1 MAEYARIVV
10 DISQEKLDKTFEYRI
25 PERLKNQ
32 ITVGMQVNVPFGNR
46 QIKGYVVELTDEVE
60 YDKEKLKDIL
70 TIDKTSIPIESHLI
84 ALAGWMRQNY
94 GGTMNH
100 ALKTVIPIK
109 EKKKQIEHK
118 RVRLAIHPMEAKNLL
133 GEYERK
139 KSTARARLM
148 EALLEEKELEWEVI
162 TGKLNVTGSVIRAL
176 EEQGI
181 LKVISETQYRNPV
194 GHLEQR
200 GYVHTLNEEQTQVV
214 NTILS
219 DYKEGI
225 RDTYLIKGVTGSG
238 KTEVYMELIAHV
250 TAQGRQA
257 IVLIPEIALTYQTV
271 MRFYNRFGD
280 RVSIL
285 NSKMSA
291 GERYDQFTRAKN
303 GEIDIMIGP
312 RSALFTP
319 FLNLGLIIT
328 DEEHESSYKSE
339 TVPRYHAR
347 ETAIAR
353 AKMTGASVV
362 LGSATP
368 SIDSYYKAKQGEYRL
383 LTMNQRVSNKPL
395 PVCEVIDLREELKA
409 GNRSILS
416 VRLTEL
422 MEDRLAKGQQT
433 MLFLNRRGMAG
444 FVSCRAC
451 GHVIKCPHCDVS
463 LSQHSGRGNN
473 GSRMVC
479 HYCGYEEPQPTV
491 CPSCGSKY
499 ISGFKAGTE
508 KIEMV
513 VKQRFPQARV
523 LRMDMDTTRSK
534 EGYEQIL
541 SAFANQEAD
550 ILIGTQMIVKGH
562 DFPNVTLVGVLAADL
577 SLHVSDY
584 RSAERT
590 FQLLTQAA
598 GRAGRGDLPGEVVI
612 QTYDP
617 EHYSITTA
625 KEQDYISFYE
635 QEMVYRQMMLYPP
648 VWNMLV
654 VLCASKSEAQA
665 VRGATMLTEQ
675 MDVWGKEHAD
685 EKLYLVG
692 PADAAVAKVNDVY
705 KKVIYLKTKKYAT
718 LVQIKDMAEKYI
730 RDNKDYKDVMVQFDF
745 NPVNGF

>member
-1 MAEYARIVV
+1 MAKYARIIV

-60 YDKEKLKDIL
+60 YDEEKLKDIL
-70 TIDKTSIPIESHLI
+70 TIDKSSIPIESHLI

-118 RVRLAIHPMEAKNLL
+118 RVRLAVHPMEAKNLL
-133 GEYERK
+133 GEYLRK
-139 KSTARARLM
+139 RSTARARLI
-148 EALLEEKELEWEVI
+148 EALLEESELEWEVI
-162 TGKLNVTGSVIRAL
+162 TGKLNVTASVIRAL

-181 LKVISETQYRNPV
+181 LKIISETQYRNPV

-250 TAQGRQA
+250 TAQGRGA

-285 NSKMSA
+285 NSKMSP

-319 FLNLGLIIT
+319 FLNLGLIII

-383 LTMNQRVSNKPL
+383 LTMNQ
-395 PVCEVIDLREELKA
+395 LR
-409 GNRSILS
+409 
-416 VRLTEL
+416 
-422 MEDRLAKGQQT
+422 
-433 MLFLNRRGMAG
+433 
-444 FVSCRAC
+444 
-451 GHVIKCPHCDVS
+451 
-463 LSQHSGRGNN
+463 
-473 GSRMVC
+473 
-479 HYCGYEEPQPTV
+479 QPYT
-491 CPSCGSKY
+491 
-499 ISGFKAGTE
+499 
-508 KIEMV
+508 
-513 VKQRFPQARV
+513 
-523 LRMDMDTTRSK
+523 
-534 EGYEQIL
+534 
-541 SAFANQEAD
+541 
-550 ILIGTQMIVKGH
+550 
-562 DFPNVTLVGVLAADL
+562 
-577 SLHVSDY
+577 
-584 RSAERT
+584 
-590 FQLLTQAA
+590 
-598 GRAGRGDLPGEVVI
+598 
-612 QTYDP
+612 
-617 EHYSITTA
+617 
-625 KEQDYISFYE
+625 
-635 QEMVYRQMMLYPP
+635 
-648 VWNMLV
+648 
-654 VLCASKSEAQA
+654 
-665 VRGATMLTEQ
+665 
-675 MDVWGKEHAD
+675 
-685 EKLYLVG
+685 
-692 PADAAVAKVNDVY
+692 
-705 KKVIYLKTKKYAT
+705 
-718 LVQIKDMAEKYI
+718 
-730 RDNKDYKDVMVQFDF
+730 
-745 NPVNGF
+745 